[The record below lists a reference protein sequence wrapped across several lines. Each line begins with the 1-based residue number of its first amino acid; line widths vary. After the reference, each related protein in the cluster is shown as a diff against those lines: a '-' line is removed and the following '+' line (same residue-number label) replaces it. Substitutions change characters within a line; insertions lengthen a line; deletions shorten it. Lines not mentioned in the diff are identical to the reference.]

1 MRTWEVPVDPD
12 GAVAIPPELRELLGM
27 DAKSRIRFS
36 LDGSGVRMSVIHYSP
51 YTLET
56 VRGSVPG
63 KSGMSVG
70 LDDEIEGAIEDA
82 MVEKCGSPVRR

>member
-1 MRTWEVPVDPD
+1 MWEVPVDPD
-12 GAVAIPPELRELLGM
+12 GAVVVPPELRDLLGM

-36 LDGSGVRMSVIHYSP
+36 LDGSGVRMSVIYYTA

-63 KSGMSVG
+63 KPGMSAD
-70 LDDEIEGAIEDA
+70 LDDEIEEA
-82 MVEKCGSPVRR
+82 MADELAGKYGISVPR

>member
-51 YTLET
+51 YTL
-56 VRGSVPG
+56 
-63 KSGMSVG
+63 
-70 LDDEIEGAIEDA
+70 
-82 MVEKCGSPVRR
+82 

>member
-12 GAVAIPPELRELLGM
+12 GAVVIPPELRDLLGM

-36 LDGSGVRMSVIHYSP
+36 LDGSGVRMSVIYYSP

-63 KSGMSVG
+63 KPGMSVDF
-70 LDDEIEGAIEDA
+70 DDEIEEA
-82 MVEKCGSPVRR
+82 MADELAEKYGFPVPR